1 MMSFKLMILSKKKR
15 TVHILLPEKKRLI
28 CWLTQK
34 NKLRQCFPV
43 HILFPSFGWYILN
56 IQFCW
61 QLQAFPPVEHQATYR
76 ANHLLNSSFS
86 SLDRIDRIGWLS
98 LWVRSWTTKI
108 HPTSNLES
116 TFNQPFCCHLIFWR
130 TQKIPSFSEIL
141 PPTSFPW
148 NLLNLTSTWP
158 LGCKTWHF
166 SHPTI
171 AATWST
177 TWVASS
183 IASVGVS
190 AIDKWR
196 LSSCSVAASFQ
207 YPLVTAR
214 LFATKKIT
222 EKLLLLLPLLA
233 RVFDVPY
240 KYGKWATH
248 NHHKFGCWWFLFALN
263 KWLVGG
269 FNPSEK
275 Y

>member
-1 MMSFKLMILSKKKR
+1 MGEVVDHQNSS
-15 TVHILLPEKKRLI
+15 
-28 CWLTQK
+28 
-34 NKLRQCFPV
+34 
-43 HILFPSFGWYILN
+43 N
-56 IQFCW
+56 IQPSIN
-61 QLQAFPPVEHQATYR
+61 LQ
-76 ANHLLNSSFS
+76 
-86 SLDRIDRIGWLS
+86 
-98 LWVRSWTTKI
+98 
-108 HPTSNLES
+108 S
-116 TFNQPFCCHLIFWR
+116 TFNQPSINLQSKAAKFAAFDFL
-130 TQKIPSFSEIL
+130 KDPKN
-141 PPTSFPW
+141 PTLFGNFTSYKCSMEP
-148 NLLNLTSTWP
+148 LNLTSTWP

-207 YPLVTAR
+207 YPLVTTR

-222 EKLLLLLPLLA
+222 EKLLLLLLLPLLA

-248 NHHKFGCWWFLFALN
+248 NHHKFGCWWFLFRPQQMTG
-263 KWLVGG
+263 WW
-269 FNPSEK
+269 F
-275 Y
+275 